1 MWNVSL
7 AFIFH
12 HNVAQIEDK
21 DQPQISQLKIRLP
34 TIHPGPFGTFPR
46 LFARLTHSSR
56 LIGKGMSAK
65 IVGLEELSE
74 RSKQLQAAGKKLV
87 ATNGCFDLLHVGHV
101 RYLQAARALGD
112 LLAVGLNRDRS
123 VRELKGKGRPITA
136 ERDRA
141 EILAALQCVDL
152 VTIFPE
158 LRATQFIAASHPA
171 IYVKGGDYT
180 SETLNEEE
188 RTVLKEIGAEIR
200 IIPFEAGYSTSRL
213 LEQICE
219 DRP

>member
-1 MWNVSL
+1 MSPKVIDFMEVSDL
-7 AFIFH
+7 CETLRG
-12 HNVAQIEDK
+12 N
-21 DQPQISQLKIRLP
+21 
-34 TIHPGPFGTFPR
+34 
-46 LFARLTHSSR
+46 
-56 LIGKGMSAK
+56 
-65 IVGLEELSE
+65 
-74 RSKQLQAAGKKLV
+74 GKKLV

-112 LLAVGLNRDRS
+112 LLVVGLNSDRS
-123 VRELKGKGRPITA
+123 VRELKGTGRPITA

-141 EILAALQCVDL
+141 EILAALQCVDV

-158 LRATQFIAASHPA
+158 PQATQFIAASHPA

-188 RTVLKEIGAEIR
+188 RTLLKEIGAEIR

-213 LEQICE
+213 LEQICNSG
-219 DRP
+219 P